1 MRLDQIAAP
10 IVNQLMAPLLRRAL
24 VAALLGL
31 AALIALYHLTVA
43 GTLALELQYGAL
55 NAHLIIAAI
64 YVVLALIAF
73 FVLWAMWTK
82 PAVTTTPALSEPRN
96 MQLLMLV
103 EAVMLGYSLSRKSDR
118 TR

>member
-24 VAALLGL
+24 VAALLAL

-43 GTLALELQYGAL
+43 GTLALELHYGAL

-64 YVVLALIAF
+64 YVVLALTAF
-73 FVLWAMWTK
+73 SVLWGMRSK
-82 PAVTTTPALSEPRN
+82 PATTTPALSEPRN

-103 EAVMLGYSLSRKSDR
+103 EAVMLGYTLARKSDR